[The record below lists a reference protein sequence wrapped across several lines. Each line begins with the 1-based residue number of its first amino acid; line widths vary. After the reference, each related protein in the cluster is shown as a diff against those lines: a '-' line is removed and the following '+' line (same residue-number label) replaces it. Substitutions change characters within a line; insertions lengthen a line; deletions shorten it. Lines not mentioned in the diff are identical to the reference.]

1 MKEKMKIT
9 EENYK
14 EVVLKRSIIVCWV
27 LLAICFAIYI
37 FGGEY
42 FNIVCSNKRFVSLC
56 NKIDNSFYYYI
67 VAFIFYFTTTFLFY
81 FAVTIYKKIEIK
93 NLILLFI
100 SIMISFLS
108 RCISLQIGQIVDFI
122 SYFIVCIIVCKMSKV
137 SNKETAIRLFV
148 GFVLNNTFQ
157 LISMVIKNLGSFNI
171 MMSNSLIQ
179 IIFSIDYIILLVLYV
194 LYMMVINLKRRIN

>member
-1 MKEKMKIT
+1 MGNKIKIT

-14 EVVLKRSIIVCWV
+14 EVVLKRSIIICWV

-42 FNIVCSNKRFVSLC
+42 FNIVCSNERFVSLC
-56 NKIDNSFYYYI
+56 NRIDNSFCYYI

-81 FAVTIYKKIEIK
+81 FAVTVYKKIEIK

-108 RCISLQIGQIVDFI
+108 RCISLQVGQIVDFI

-171 MMSNSLIQ
+171 IMSNSLIQ

-194 LYMMVINLKRRIN
+194 LYNLLRI